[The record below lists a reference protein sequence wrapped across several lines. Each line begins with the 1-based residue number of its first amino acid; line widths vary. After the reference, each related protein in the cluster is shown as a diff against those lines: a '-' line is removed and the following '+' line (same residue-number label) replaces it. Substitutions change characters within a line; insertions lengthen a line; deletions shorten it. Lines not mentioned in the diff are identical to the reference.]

1 MAKPPAK
8 IGKYEVRSLIGR
20 GAMGAV
26 YLGHDPFI
34 DRPVA
39 IKVCE
44 IEVNDEE
51 APTELA
57 RKMFFNEAQAAGAL
71 DNPNIVRIYD
81 AGDANG
87 KPYLVMEYIEGADT
101 LKSYTRSDNLL
112 PIKEV
117 LRLMHQCAEGLDYA
131 HRRGVLHRDIKP
143 ANLILSKDREVK
155 IGDFG
160 VAQRTHSDK
169 TQLIGQM
176 DTPMYMS
183 PEQARDDTLTNQTD
197 LYSLGVVM
205 YELLTGRAPYH
216 KVTTLAGLIN
226 KIVTEDPT
234 PIRKIR
240 SDLPEALAEIVTR
253 AMEKRLDKRY
263 KTGAEIAADIA
274 KLLEEPGPPS
284 ELTEEQK
291 FEAVRGLN
299 FFKDFSD
306 DEILEVLEASTW
318 EQYKRGDRIITEGAI
333 DHSFFVIVS
342 GDVSVLIGDTEITK
356 LSTGDCIGELGY
368 LTKIKRTASVVA
380 TSEVTVMKVDS
391 NIMEWASIPCQMC
404 FNKAFQQ
411 TLVERLARTNLS
423 LASSLSAGQKSG
435 R

>member
-1 MAKPPAK
+1 MASPPKK

-44 IEVNDEE
+44 IEMSGEE
-51 APTELA
+51 VPTELA

-87 KPYLVMEYIEGADT
+87 KPYLVMEYIDGADT
-101 LKSYTRSDNLL
+101 LKSYTKPDKLL

-117 LRLMHQCAEGLDYA
+117 LRMMHQCAEGLDYA

-143 ANLILSKDREVK
+143 ANLILSKDGEVK

-176 DTPMYMS
+176 GTPMYMS

-205 YELLTGRAPYH
+205 YELLTGKAPYQNV
-216 KVTTLAGLIN
+216 KTLAGLIN
-226 KIVTEDPT
+226 KVITETPT
-234 PIRKIR
+234 AVRKIR
-240 SDLPEALAEIVTR
+240 KDVPEPLAKIVAR
-253 AMEKRLDKRY
+253 AMEKQLDKRY
-263 KTGAEIAADIA
+263 KTGAEIASDIA

-284 ELTEEQK
+284 KLTEEQK
-291 FEAVRGLN
+291 FDAVRGLN
-299 FFKDFSD
+299 FFSEFSD
-306 DEILEVLEASTW
+306 DEIQEVLEVSTW
-318 EQYKRGDRIITEGAI
+318 EQYKSGDRIISEGAI

-342 GDVSVLIGDTEITK
+342 GDVSVLVGDTEISK
-356 LSTGDCIGELGY
+356 LTTGDCIGELGY
-368 LTKIKRTASVVA
+368 LTKVKRTASVVA
-380 TSEVTVMKVDS
+380 TGNVTVMKVDS
-391 NIMEWASIPCQMC
+391 NIMEWASLPCQMC
-404 FNKAFQQ
+404 FNKAFQK
-411 TLVERLARTNLS
+411 TLVERLYKTNLS
-423 LASSLSAGQKSG
+423 LASSMAASQKAG
-435 R
+435 